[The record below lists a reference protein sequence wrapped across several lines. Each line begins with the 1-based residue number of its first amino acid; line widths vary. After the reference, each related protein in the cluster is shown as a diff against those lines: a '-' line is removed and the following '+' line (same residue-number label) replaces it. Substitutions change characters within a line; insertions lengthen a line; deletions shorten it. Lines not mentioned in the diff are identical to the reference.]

1 MENQARLPQTTPPV
15 FLYDTT
21 LRDGAQSAGI
31 HFTLQDKLRILKLL
45 DSFGVHY
52 IEGGWPGANPKDVA
66 FFQEAKNVKLKNS
79 QLVAFGSTCRVG
91 LAPEEDPMLKG
102 LLEAET
108 EMITIFGKSWD
119 LHVAHALHTTLDEN
133 LRIIE
138 ESIRFLKKKGRQ
150 VMYDAEHFF
159 DGYRNNPDYALKTIE
174 AAVSGGADWIILC
187 DTNGGALPW
196 EIEEIVSQVN
206 RRLTTPLGVH
216 LHNDGGMAVASSLTA
231 VRAGARQVQG
241 TVNGYGERCG
251 NADLVPLIA
260 NLVLKMGIPVLEREK
275 LQSLTHLSRSVS
287 EIANR
292 RLDEGHP
299 FVGRN
304 AFAHKAGVHVNALR
318 KKRETYEHI
327 PPEWVGNERRIVV
340 SDQAGGSNILEQEAL
355 GDLDPQVAKILAGD
369 VKRLEHEGYSFEE
382 AEGSLELLLYARE
395 GEEFPFTLE
404 SFRVTLEKRREE
416 KALSEAT
423 IKLRVG
429 DSVVHTAAEGNGPVN
444 ALDNAL
450 RKALTSFFP
459 ELESCRLTDYKV
471 RVLEGSDGT
480 GATVRV
486 LIRTHDGENSWG
498 TVGVSENIIEASWEA
513 LLASLSI
520 PLMRKKRKS
529 GKVEIS
535 AEKENAV

>member
-1 MENQARLPQTTPPV
+1 MREQGERREKPPV

-31 HFTLQDKLRILKLL
+31 HFTLQDKLRIMKLL
-45 DSFGVHY
+45 DEFGMHY

-66 FFQEAKNVKLKNS
+66 FFQEAKKERLTS
-79 QLVAFGSTCRVG
+79 ARLVAFGSTCRVG
-91 LAPEEDPMLKG
+91 VAAKDDPMLHG
-102 LLEAET
+102 LLEAGT
-108 EMITIFGKSWD
+108 EAITIFGKSWD
-119 LHVAHALHTTLDEN
+119 LHVTHALHTTLDEN

-138 ESIRFLKKKGRQ
+138 ESLRYLKENGRE

-159 DGYRNNPDYALKTIE
+159 DGYRKNPEYALKTIE
-174 AAVSGGADWIILC
+174 AAASGGADWIVLC

-196 EIEEIVSQVN
+196 EIGKAVSEVEQ
-206 RRLTTPLGVH
+206 RIKLPIGVH
-216 LHNDGGMAVASSLTA
+216 LHNDGGMAVANSLTA
-231 VRAGARQVQG
+231 VTVGAAQVQG
-241 TVNGYGERCG
+241 TINGLGERCG
-251 NADLVPLIA
+251 NADLIPVIA
-260 NLVLKMGIPVLEREK
+260 NLTFKMGVPVLEKERLK
-275 LQSLTHLSRSVS
+275 GLTHLSRSVA

-292 RLDEGHP
+292 RVDDSQP
-299 FVGRN
+299 YVGRN
-304 AFAHKAGVHVNALR
+304 AFTHKAGVHVSALR
-318 KKRETYEHI
+318 QHRETYEHI
-327 PPEWVGNERRIVV
+327 PPEWVGNERHVVV
-340 SDQAGGSNILEQEAL
+340 SDQSGGSNILEQATL
-355 GDLDPQVAKILAGD
+355 GDLNPQVAKILAGD

-395 GEEFPFTLE
+395 GIEIPLTLE
-404 SFRVTLEKRREE
+404 SYRVTLEKRKEE
-416 KALSEAT
+416 KAASEAT

-486 LIRTHDGENSWG
+486 LIRTDDGEKSWG

-513 LLASLSI
+513 LLASLAL
-520 PLMRKKRKS
+520 PLLRRIRE
-529 GKVEIS
+529 GKGDS
-535 AEKENAV
+535 LSSKEGVV